1 MSGNN
6 KSSGMTF
13 LLIVAALIIGA
24 GGMYIYNQQNKESVS
39 LELPGGDSITV
50 TKEE

>member
-6 KSSGMTF
+6 RSSGMTF
-13 LLIVAALIIGA
+13 LLIIAALVIGA
-24 GGMYIYNQQNKESVS
+24 GGMYIYQQQNQSSVS
-39 LELPGGDSITV
+39 LELPGGDSLTV